1 MAATPK
7 TKPIRAPATAQRPD
21 RTSSIV
27 AGTLILLTVLGV
39 VTVFWEP
46 LAAFA
51 GGGPAAEPVSE
62 THVPAADGGAGVAA
76 SPSVNGNGSPSA
88 AGDHDGATSS

>member
-7 TKPIRAPATAQRPD
+7 TKPPRGGPSGRAD
-21 RTSSIV
+21 RTSTVV
-27 AGTLILLTVLGV
+27 AATLIGLTALGV

-51 GGGPAAEPVSE
+51 GGGSAVESMGEARPTSPDAGASSPPSGVLAPA
-62 THVPAADGGAGVAA
+62 GGAVDA
-76 SPSVNGNGSPSA
+76 SGSS
-88 AGDHDGATSS
+88 

>member
-1 MAATPK
+1 MPATPK
-7 TKPIRAPATAQRPD
+7 TKPPAAPTPAARPD
-21 RTSSIV
+21 RTSSVV

-51 GGGPAAEPVSE
+51 GGGPTAASVGEARTS
-62 THVPAADGGAGVAA
+62 AADGGASAPSSPSVSGSA
-76 SPSVNGNGSPSA
+76 SPSGGGA
-88 AGDHDGATSS
+88 LDGATST